1 MNPMQIT
8 LRLIHVFA
16 GIFWAGGVF
25 FFARFVLPAIEGSGA
40 GGRKVMQ
47 QLMVK
52 QKIGIAIPVAAL
64 LTVLSG
70 FTMYALNTSA
80 SSGVWMHSRPGI
92 AYGVGGI
99 GGLVALVMGAA
110 MIGPSLERVVKLEL
124 AADTDGRAITR
135 DEGATIAQLNR
146 RAEVGTRVATVALLV
161 AIAAMAVARY
171 V

>member
-1 MNPMQIT
+1 MNATQIT

-25 FFARFVLPAIEGSGA
+25 FFARFVLPAIDGSGPP
-40 GGRKVMQ
+40 GRKVMQ
-47 QLMVK
+47 ELMVK

-70 FTMYALNTSA
+70 FAMYALNTSA

-92 AYGVGGI
+92 AYGVGGV
-99 GGLVALVMGAA
+99 GGLVALVMGAT
-110 MIGPSLERVVKLEL
+110 MIGPSLERAVKLEL
-124 AADTDGRAITR
+124 AADKEGRAMTR
-135 DEGATIAQLNR
+135 EEGATVAQLKR
-146 RAEVGTRVATVALLV
+146 RADTGTGFATVALLV
-161 AIAAMAVARY
+161 TIAAMAVARY